1 MSMKFEDYKDAALLS
16 IEDAAR
22 EKTVDEKIV
31 FLLEKIN
38 ALSDYYTTSSCYGR
52 IVVAESSV
60 DNKKREYKFL
70 GKWHR
75 EVTFRDVD
83 AAINKYKR
91 NILFFRLDPVILHVG
106 CRDMD
111 SASRLLKICQRTG
124 LKRSGMYQIKPRII
138 VEIMGVDA
146 LCAPLGKDGRVM
158 IDDDYIE
165 FLCDISNEKFRNNEK
180 KIDEFAQRV
189 SSL

>member
-1 MSMKFEDYKDAALLS
+1 MKFEDYKDAALLS

-22 EKTVDEKIV
+22 EKTVDGKIV

-60 DNKKREYKFL
+60 DNKKREYQFL

-124 LKRSGMYQIKPRII
+124 LKRSGTYQVKPRII

-158 IDDDYIE
+158 AGRKYLD
-165 FLCDISNEKFRNNEK
+165 FLISIANEKFRNNEK

-189 SSL
+189 PSL

>member
-1 MSMKFEDYKDAALLS
+1 MKFEDYKDGALLS
-16 IEDAAR
+16 IEDAAH

-60 DNKKREYKFL
+60 DNKKREYQFL

-75 EVTFRDVD
+75 EVTFHDVD
-83 AAINKYKR
+83 AAVNKYKR

-106 CRDMD
+106 CRSLDC
-111 SASRLLKICQRTG
+111 ASRLLKICQRTG
-124 LKRSGMYQIKPRII
+124 LKRSGMYQVKPRII

-146 LCAPLGKDGRVM
+146 LSVPLGMDGRVM
-158 IDDDYIE
+158 VGRKYLD
-165 FLCDISNEKFRNNEK
+165 FLISIANEKFRNNEK

>member
-60 DNKKREYKFL
+60 DNKKREYQFL

-124 LKRSGMYQIKPRII
+124 LKRSGTYQVKPRII

>member
-1 MSMKFEDYKDAALLS
+1 MRFEDYKDAALLS
-16 IEDAAR
+16 IEDAAH

-75 EVTFRDVD
+75 EVTFHNVD

-91 NILFFRLDPVILHVG
+91 NMLFFRLDPVILHVG

-124 LKRSGMYQIKPRII
+124 LKRSGMYQLKPRII

-146 LCAPLGKDGRVM
+146 LCAPLGMDGRVM
-158 IDDDYIE
+158 VGREYLD
-165 FLCDISNEKFRNNEK
+165 FLISIANEKFKDNEK
-180 KIDEFAQRV
+180 KVENFADEL
-189 SSL
+189 SIL

>member
-1 MSMKFEDYKDAALLS
+1 MFEDYKDIALVHVR
-16 IEDAAR
+16 DAVSG
-22 EKTVDEKIV
+22 KMVDEKIV

-52 IVVAESSV
+52 IVVAESTA
-60 DNKKREYKFL
+60 DNKKRDYRFL

-75 EVTFRDVD
+75 TVSFSD
-83 AAINKYKR
+83 AECAIEGYRENV
-91 NILFFRLDPVILHVG
+91 LFFRVDPVILHVG
-106 CRDMD
+106 CRDPD
-111 SASRLLKICQRTG
+111 SASRLLKVCQKTG

-146 LCAPLGKDGRVM
+146 LYAPIGKDGRLMV
-158 IDDDYIE
+158 DDGYIE
-165 FLCDISNEKFRNNEK
+165 FLCDIANEKFRNNEK
-180 KIDEFAQRV
+180 KIGDFADRV